1 MIVHTTDCAQAA
13 RLRAKDPEWWIDDV
27 SWADDLGP
35 AFDVRLNLV
44 VRNERGVLGRLGAEI
59 AASESNISKLSTEEH
74 RDEGTTELQCVVQ
87 VANRVHL
94 ASVIRNL
101 RRLPEVIRVTRPRG

>member
-1 MIVHTTDCAQAA
+1 MLF
-13 RLRAKDPEWWIDDV
+13 R
-27 SWADDLGP
+27 SDDLGP